1 MSTHTFSVIS
11 FRSKITS
18 LLKGVTVSL
27 VLAFPGVLLAQGLT
41 EKVEAG
47 LGLGSDIAKQIAADP
62 AIIAAVEAQNQQLS
76 AEYANLSQEQ
86 WNVLSDLDP
95 LVRALGKNAAAQALK
110 SHKTDAISEAFV
122 SDSQGRKVAYLGK
135 TTNWSHL
142 GKPKHEVPMSG
153 QVWKGK
159 LELDKSSGRRQIQ
172 IGVPVLKD
180 GKPIGSLVI
189 GVSLESMTSD

>member
-1 MSTHTFSVIS
+1 MSTKASSETSAVS
-11 FRSKITS
+11 RITL
-18 LLKGVTVSL
+18 LLKGVALLVASL
-27 VLAFPGVLLAQGLT
+27 LPGVLLAQSLN

-47 LGLGSDIAKQIAADP
+47 LGLGVDIAKQIASDP
-62 AIIAAVEAQNQQLS
+62 VIVAAVEAQNQQLS
-76 AEYANLSQEQ
+76 AEYANMTQEQ
-86 WNVLSDLDP
+86 WNALSDLDP
-95 LVRALGKNAAAQALK
+95 LVRALIKNASAQVLK
-110 SHKTDAISEAFV
+110 NRKTDAVSEAFV
-122 SDSQGRKVAYLGK
+122 SDSQGRKVSYLGK

-142 GKPKHEVPMSG
+142 GKPKHDLPMSG

-189 GVSLESMTSD
+189 GVSLESLTSD